1 MSTFRLSRLSAC
13 LLLAAS
19 PPLYAETSQ
28 SHPPRSLE
36 TIDVTAAP
44 SGGDY
49 DAGMTTEGRDSY
61 TTDATNTATR
71 MVLSPRETPQ
81 SVTVITREQMEDFG
95 LNSVAEV
102 MQRTPGV
109 TVNAQDTERLQ
120 FFARGFEITNFLYD
134 GMPSMRNSSL
144 GKQAAQADT
153 FIYDRVEVLRGAS
166 GLLHGIGNPS
176 ATINLVRKKPTRDFS
191 GQVGVE
197 ANSWNGYRGELDVGG
212 PIDGNDKVR
221 ARFVS
226 AYEQGESFLDHY
238 ENEKQVFYGVIEGDI
253 SDSTMITLGMDYMDY
268 DPEGSTWGGIP
279 LFYSDGGIADL
290 DRDTNPATDWSSWA
304 QDARTAFMH
313 LEHQFDSGWYGKLAY
328 TYQENNYDAQLAS
341 AGGGTL
347 NRDGSGKTL
356 WSGRFQEEKH
366 QDTFDLYANGPFE
379 LFGRQHEL
387 VVGASHSRAKRDYTG
402 QPALN
407 FDNTLDNLFT
417 WDGNRAKPAW
427 GANNAEEKELIEQ
440 TGFYAT
446 ARFKPTDSLAVITG
460 GRVVDW
466 ERSRSGFNWAGPF
479 PDHERHFEENG
490 EVVPFA
496 GVVYDLNQHHSVYA
510 SYTSIFQPQTARDI
524 DNRVLDP
531 EEGNSYEAG
540 LKSEFNEGR
549 LNTTVAVFRINQDN
563 LAESTGQPIPGGPPN
578 SVAYQAVDGAE
589 TNGFELEAA
598 GEILP
603 DWQVQAG
610 YTYRI
615 TEDPD
620 GDELNTTSPE
630 DMIRLSTQYR
640 FRGDLNGLTI
650 GTAVSWQNKTYAF
663 VTRPG
668 ASADYKFVQ
677 ESYTLVD
684 LMARYQFNPALSVT
698 ANVSNLTDETYFNNL
713 GFYNGGYYGDGRK
726 ASLKLNYRF

>member
-19 PPLYAETSQ
+19 PSLYAETSQ
-28 SHPPRSLE
+28 SNPPRSLE

-49 DAGMTTEGRDSY
+49 DAGMTTEGKDSY

-268 DPEGSTWGGIP
+268 DPQGSTWGGIP

-304 QDARTAFMH
+304 QDAHTAFMH
-313 LEHQFDSGWYGKLAY
+313 LEHQFNSGWYGKLAY

-479 PDHERHFEENG
+479 PTHERHFEENG

-510 SYTSIFQPQTARDI
+510 SYTSIFQPQTARDM

-540 LKSEFNEGR
+540 LKSEFRNGR
-549 LNTTVAVFRINQDN
+549 VNTTVAVFRTDQDN
-563 LAESTGQPIPGGPPN
+563 LAESTGQPIPGGPAN
-578 SVAYQAVDGAE
+578 SVAYRAVDGAQ
-589 TNGFELEAA
+589 TNGFELEAS

-603 DWQVQAG
+603 RWQLLAG

-615 TEDPD
+615 TEDPE

-630 DMIRLSTQYR
+630 DMLRLSTRYR
-640 FRGDLNGLTI
+640 FNGSLDGLTL
-650 GTAVSWQNKTYAF
+650 GTSIAWQNKTYAF

-668 ASADYKFVQ
+668 HSGDFKFVQ
-677 ESYTLVD
+677 DAYTLVD

-698 ANVSNLTDETYFNNL
+698 ANVSNLTDEKYFNNL

>member
-540 LKSEFNEGR
+540 LKSEFRDGR
-549 LNTTVAVFRINQDN
+549 VNTTVAVFRTDQEPGGIHRPADSRRPGQFRCLPCRGWRTDQWFRAGSLRRNPASLATAGRLHLPDHRRPGRRRAEHLLAGRYAAAVHTLPFQWQPGRPDPGHQHC
-563 LAESTGQPIPGGPPN
+563 LAEQDLRLRDPPGPQWRLQVRPGRLHPGGP
-578 SVAYQAVDGAE
+578 DGPLSIQPG
-589 TNGFELEAA
+589 TVGHRQCQQPDRRDIFQQP
-598 GEILP
+598 GIL
-603 DWQVQAG
+603 
-610 YTYRI
+610 
-615 TEDPD
+615 
-620 GDELNTTSPE
+620 
-630 DMIRLSTQYR
+630 
-640 FRGDLNGLTI
+640 
-650 GTAVSWQNKTYAF
+650 
-663 VTRPG
+663 
-668 ASADYKFVQ
+668 
-677 ESYTLVD
+677 
-684 LMARYQFNPALSVT
+684 
-698 ANVSNLTDETYFNNL
+698 
-713 GFYNGGYYGDGRK
+713 
-726 ASLKLNYRF
+726 

>member
-19 PPLYAETSQ
+19 PSLYAETSQ
-28 SHPPRSLE
+28 SNPPRSLE

-49 DAGMTTEGRDSY
+49 DAGMTTEGKDSY

-479 PDHERHFEENG
+479 PAHERHFEENG

-540 LKSEFNEGR
+540 LKSEFRDGR
-549 LNTTVAVFRINQDN
+549 VNTTVAVFRTDQDN
-563 LAESTGQPIPGGPPN
+563 LAESTGQPIPGGPAN
-578 SVAYQAVDGAE
+578 SVAYRAVDGAQ
-589 TNGFELEAA
+589 TNGFDLEAS

-603 DWQVQAG
+603 RWQLLAG

-615 TEDPD
+615 TEDPE

-630 DMIRLSTQYR
+630 DMLRLSTRYR
-640 FRGDLNGLTI
+640 FNGSLDGLTL
-650 GTAVSWQNKTYAF
+650 GTSIAWQNKTYAF

-668 ASADYKFVQ
+668 QSGDFKFVQ
-677 ESYTLVD
+677 DAYTLVD
-684 LMARYQFNPALSVT
+684 LMARYQFSPALSVT

>member
-540 LKSEFNEGR
+540 LKSEFRDGR
-549 LNTTVAVFRINQDN
+549 VNTTVAVFRTDQDN
-563 LAESTGQPIPGGPPN
+563 LAESTGQPIPGGPAN
-578 SVAYQAVDGAE
+578 SVAYRAVDGAQ
-589 TNGFELEAA
+589 TNGFELEAS

-603 DWQVQAG
+603 RWQLLAG

-615 TEDPD
+615 TEDPE
-620 GDELNTTSPE
+620 GDELNTSSPE
-630 DMIRLSTQYR
+630 DMLRLSTRYR
-640 FRGDLNGLTI
+640 FNGSLDGLTL
-650 GTAVSWQNKTYAF
+650 GTSIAWQNKTYAF

-668 ASADYKFVQ
+668 HSGDFKFVQ
-677 ESYTLVD
+677 DAYTLVD

>member
-460 GRVVDW
+460 GRVVEW

-540 LKSEFNEGR
+540 LKSEFRDGR
-549 LNTTVAVFRINQDN
+549 VNTTVAVFRTDQDN
-563 LAESTGQPIPGGPPN
+563 LAESTGQPIPGGPAN
-578 SVAYQAVDGAE
+578 SVAYRAVDGAQ
-589 TNGFELEAA
+589 TNGFELEAS

-603 DWQVQAG
+603 RWQLLAG

-615 TEDPD
+615 TEDPE
-620 GDELNTTSPE
+620 GDELNTSSPE
-630 DMIRLSTQYR
+630 DMLRLSTRYR
-640 FRGDLNGLTI
+640 FNGSLDGLTL
-650 GTAVSWQNKTYAF
+650 GTSIAWQNKTYAF

-668 ASADYKFVQ
+668 HSGDFKFVQ
-677 ESYTLVD
+677 DAYTLVD

>member
-19 PPLYAETSQ
+19 PSLYAETSQ
-28 SHPPRSLE
+28 SNPPRSLE

-49 DAGMTTEGRDSY
+49 DAGMTTEGKDSY

-268 DPEGSTWGGIP
+268 DPQGSTWGGIP

-540 LKSEFNEGR
+540 LKSEFRDGR
-549 LNTTVAVFRINQDN
+549 VNTTVAVFRTDQDN
-563 LAESTGQPIPGGPPN
+563 LAESTGQPIPGGPAN
-578 SVAYQAVDGAE
+578 SEAYRAVDGAQ
-589 TNGFELEAA
+589 TNGFELEAS

-603 DWQVQAG
+603 RWQLLAG

-615 TEDPD
+615 TEDPE

-630 DMIRLSTQYR
+630 DMLRLSTRYR
-640 FRGDLNGLTI
+640 FNGSLDGLTL
-650 GTAVSWQNKTYAF
+650 GTSIAWQNKTYAF

-668 ASADYKFVQ
+668 HSGDFKFVQ
-677 ESYTLVD
+677 DAYTLVD

-698 ANVSNLTDETYFNNL
+698 ANVSNLTDEKYFNNL

>member
-19 PPLYAETSQ
+19 PSLYAETSQ
-28 SHPPRSLE
+28 SNPPRSLE

-49 DAGMTTEGRDSY
+49 DAGMTTEGKDSY

-268 DPEGSTWGGIP
+268 DPQGSTWGGIP

-479 PDHERHFEENG
+479 PAHERHFQENG

-496 GVVYDLNQHHSVYA
+496 GVVYDLNPHHSVYA

-540 LKSEFNEGR
+540 LKSEFRDGR
-549 LNTTVAVFRINQDN
+549 VNTTMAVFRTDQDN

-578 SVAYQAVDGAE
+578 SAAYRAVDGAQ
-589 TNGFELEAA
+589 TNGFELEAS

-603 DWQVQAG
+603 RWQLLAG

-615 TEDPD
+615 TEDPE

-630 DMIRLSTQYR
+630 DMLRLSTRYR
-640 FRGDLNGLTI
+640 FNGSLNGLTL
-650 GTAVSWQNKTYAF
+650 GTSIAWQNKTYAF

-668 ASADYKFVQ
+668 HSGDFKFVQ
-677 ESYTLVD
+677 DAYTLVD

>member
-19 PPLYAETSQ
+19 PSLYAETSQ

-49 DAGMTTEGRDSY
+49 DAGMTTEGKDSY

-540 LKSEFNEGR
+540 LKSEFRDGR
-549 LNTTVAVFRINQDN
+549 VNTTVAVFRTDQDN
-563 LAESTGQPIPGGPPN
+563 LAESTGQPIPGGPAN
-578 SVAYQAVDGAE
+578 SVAYRAVDGAQ
-589 TNGFELEAA
+589 TNGFELEAS

-603 DWQVQAG
+603 RWQLLAG

-615 TEDPD
+615 TEDPE
-620 GDELNTTSPE
+620 GDELNTSSPE
-630 DMIRLSTQYR
+630 DMLRLSTRYR
-640 FRGDLNGLTI
+640 FNGSLDGLTL
-650 GTAVSWQNKTYAF
+650 GTSIAWQNKTYAF

-668 ASADYKFVQ
+668 HSGDFKFVQ
-677 ESYTLVD
+677 DAYTLVD
-684 LMARYQFNPALSVT
+684 LMARYQFSPALSVT
-698 ANVSNLTDETYFNNL
+698 ANVSNLTDEKYFNNL

>member
-19 PPLYAETSQ
+19 PSLYAETSQ
-28 SHPPRSLE
+28 SNPPRSLE

-49 DAGMTTEGRDSY
+49 DAGMTTEGKDSY

-268 DPEGSTWGGIP
+268 DPQGSTWGGIP

-313 LEHQFDSGWYGKLAY
+313 LEHQFNSGWYGKLAY

-496 GVVYDLNQHHSVYA
+496 GVVYDLNLHHSVYA

-540 LKSEFNEGR
+540 LKSEFRNGR
-549 LNTTVAVFRINQDN
+549 VNTTVAVFRTDQDN
-563 LAESTGQPIPGGPPN
+563 LAESTGQPIPGGPAN
-578 SVAYQAVDGAE
+578 SVAYRAVDGAQ
-589 TNGFELEAA
+589 TNGFELEAS

-603 DWQVQAG
+603 RWQLLAG

-615 TEDPD
+615 TEDPE

-630 DMIRLSTQYR
+630 DMLRLSTRYR
-640 FRGDLNGLTI
+640 FNGSLDGLTL
-650 GTAVSWQNKTYAF
+650 GTSIAWQNKTYAF

-668 ASADYKFVQ
+668 HSGDFKFVQ
-677 ESYTLVD
+677 DAYTLVD

>member
-19 PPLYAETSQ
+19 PSLYAETSQ
-28 SHPPRSLE
+28 SNPPRSLE

-268 DPEGSTWGGIP
+268 DPQGSTWGGIP

-496 GVVYDLNQHHSVYA
+496 GVVYDLNLHHSVYA

-540 LKSEFNEGR
+540 LKSEFRNGR
-549 LNTTVAVFRINQDN
+549 VNTTVAVFRTDQDN
-563 LAESTGQPIPGGPPN
+563 LAESTGQPIPGGPAN
-578 SVAYQAVDGAE
+578 SVAYRAVDGAQ
-589 TNGFELEAA
+589 TNGFELEAS

-603 DWQVQAG
+603 RWQLLAG

-615 TEDPD
+615 TEDPE

-630 DMIRLSTQYR
+630 DMLRLSTRYR
-640 FRGDLNGLTI
+640 FNGSLDGLTL
-650 GTAVSWQNKTYAF
+650 GTSIAWQNKTYAF

-668 ASADYKFVQ
+668 HSGDFKFVQ
-677 ESYTLVD
+677 DAYTLVD

>member
-134 GMPSMRNSSL
+134 GMPPMRNSSL

-540 LKSEFNEGR
+540 LKSEFRDGR
-549 LNTTVAVFRINQDN
+549 VNTTVAVFRTDQDN
-563 LAESTGQPIPGGPPN
+563 LAESTGQPIPGGPAN
-578 SVAYQAVDGAE
+578 SVAYRAVDGAQ
-589 TNGFELEAA
+589 TNGFELEAS

-603 DWQVQAG
+603 RWQLLAG

-615 TEDPD
+615 TEDPE
-620 GDELNTTSPE
+620 GDELNTSSPE
-630 DMIRLSTQYR
+630 DMLRLSTRYR
-640 FRGDLNGLTI
+640 FNGSLDGLTL
-650 GTAVSWQNKTYAF
+650 GTSIAWQNKTYAF

-668 ASADYKFVQ
+668 HSGDFKFVQ
-677 ESYTLVD
+677 DAYTLVD

>member
-28 SHPPRSLE
+28 SNPPRSLE

-49 DAGMTTEGRDSY
+49 DAGMTTEGKDSY

-212 PIDGNDKVR
+212 PIDGHDKVR

-268 DPEGSTWGGIP
+268 DPQGSTWGGIP

-446 ARFKPTDSLAVITG
+446 SRFKPTDSLAVITG

-510 SYTSIFQPQTARDI
+510 SYTSIFQPQTARDM

-540 LKSEFNEGR
+540 LKSEFRNGR
-549 LNTTVAVFRINQDN
+549 VNTTVAVFRTDQDN
-563 LAESTGQPIPGGPPN
+563 LAESTGQPIPGGPAN
-578 SVAYQAVDGAE
+578 SVAYRAVDGAQ
-589 TNGFELEAA
+589 TNGFELEAS

-603 DWQVQAG
+603 RWQLLAG

-615 TEDPD
+615 TEDPE

-630 DMIRLSTQYR
+630 DMLRLSTRYR
-640 FRGDLNGLTI
+640 FNGSLDGLTL
-650 GTAVSWQNKTYAF
+650 GTSIAWQNKTYAF

-668 ASADYKFVQ
+668 HSGDFKFVQ
-677 ESYTLVD
+677 DAYTLVD

>member
-684 LMARYQFNPALSVT
+684 LMARYQVTPALSVG
-698 ANVSNLTDETYFNNL
+698 ANVSNLTDEKYYNNL
-713 GFYNGGYYGDGRK
+713 GFYNGGYYGDARK
-726 ASLKLNYRF
+726 YSLKMDYRF

>member
-479 PDHERHFEENG
+479 PNHERHFEENG

-540 LKSEFNEGR
+540 LKSEFRDGR
-549 LNTTVAVFRINQDN
+549 VNTTVAVFRTDQDN
-563 LAESTGQPIPGGPPN
+563 LAESTGQPIPGGPAN
-578 SVAYQAVDGAE
+578 SVAYRAVDGAQ
-589 TNGFELEAA
+589 TNGFELEAS

-603 DWQVQAG
+603 RWQLLAG

-615 TEDPD
+615 TEDPE
-620 GDELNTTSPE
+620 GDELNTSSPE
-630 DMIRLSTQYR
+630 DMLRLSTRYR
-640 FRGDLNGLTI
+640 FNGSLDGLTL
-650 GTAVSWQNKTYAF
+650 GTSIAWQNKTYAF

-668 ASADYKFVQ
+668 HSGDFKFVQ
-677 ESYTLVD
+677 DAYTLVD